1 MNLSNLTIRAKLAMG
16 FGVLATIVVVVAGMS
31 LRALSESTEG
41 FSGFVHGINA
51 RATLA
56 NGVRTAVDRR
66 AIAARNLVLVVKPE
80 DLALEKAEVLQAHE
94 DVQSRLKQLKEAIAN
109 AQDTTAQA
117 RALIDDIDRVEARY
131 GPVATDI
138 VQLALGGKR
147 EAAIQKMDDECRPL
161 LAQLVKAT
169 KAYATYTAESEER
182 RVQAYEQNYKNQRN
196 LLIGISLGAALIAVG
211 AGLLITRSITQ
222 PISKAVDVAQTVARG
237 DLGSRRVLAHVARD
251 PHPGSRVGV
260 NRDQRLVISMIN
272 LGQVAKRRGAEPRCR
287 AQEASIA
294 RLGTEPLESGPE

>member
-1 MNLSNLTIRAKLAMG
+1 VNLSNLTIRAKLAMG

-237 DLGSRRVLAHVARD
+237 DLGSRIEV
-251 PHPGSRVGV
+251 
-260 NRDQRLVISMIN
+260 
-272 LGQVAKRRGAEPRCR
+272 RGKDETSHLLSPCA
-287 AQEASIA
+287 
-294 RLGTEPLESGPE
+294 T